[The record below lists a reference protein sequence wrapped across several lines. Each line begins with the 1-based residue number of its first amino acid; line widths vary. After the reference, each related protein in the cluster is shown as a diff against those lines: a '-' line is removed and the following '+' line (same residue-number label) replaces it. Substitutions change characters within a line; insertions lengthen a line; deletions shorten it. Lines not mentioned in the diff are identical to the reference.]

1 MCQKVTGHPGSKCT
15 KETLDIESQRAKELL
30 NNEKRDLP
38 IEVSL
43 AEAVPAPGLVA
54 VGLSVQ
60 TLVIEAICGDAIL
73 GSCVCK

>member
-1 MCQKVTGHPGSKCT
+1 
-15 KETLDIESQRAKELL
+15 L

-43 AEAVPAPGLVA
+43 AEAVPASGLVA

-60 TLVIEAICGDAIL
+60 TLVIEAICGDTIL